1 MEKQTNIKTK
11 KYSRLLITFFGV
23 VLAGLIV
30 FFCLTGAA
38 RGFNNSGN
46 AEKSDALSEQS
57 ETALEKAYSRSELDS
72 EIKSIMEKLDM
83 LSESDVHKRNFLE
96 MYLADEENV
105 IYVVLENT
113 DEESIRWFTENISN
127 KPYLRFKQSHGR
139 PGND

>member
-11 KYSRLLITFFGV
+11 KYSRLLIAFFGV

-38 RGFNNSGN
+38 RVSNNSGN

-127 KPYLRFKQSHGR
+127 NPYLRFKQSHGK

>member
-1 MEKQTNIKTK
+1 MK
-11 KYSRLLITFFGV
+11 KLFII
-23 VLAGLIV
+23 LAAVIIA
-30 FFCLTGAA
+30 CTSAA
-38 RGFNNSGN
+38 CSSNSGSSADGRASSASEQETTN

-57 ETALEKAYSRSELDS
+57 ETALEKTYSRSELDS
-72 EIKSIMEKLDM
+72 EIKSIMKKLDM
-83 LSESDVHKRNFLE
+83 LSESNVHKRNFLE

>member
-11 KYSRLLITFFGV
+11 KYSRLLIAFFGV

-30 FFCLTGAA
+30 FFCLTAA
-38 RGFNNSGN
+38 RVFNNSEN
-46 AEKSDALSEQS
+46 ADKPDAVSGQS
-57 ETALEKAYSRSELDS
+57 ETALDKEYSRSELDS

-83 LSESDVHKRNFLE
+83 LSESNVHKRNFLE
-96 MYLADEENV
+96 MYLADDENV

-127 KPYLRFKQSHGR
+127 KPFLRFKQSHGR

>member
-1 MEKQTNIKTK
+1 MK
-11 KYSRLLITFFGV
+11 KLFII
-23 VLAGLIV
+23 LAAVIIV
-30 FFCLTGAA
+30 CTSAA
-38 RGFNNSGN
+38 CSSNSGSSADGRASSASEQETTN
-46 AEKSDALSEQS
+46 TEKSDALSEQS
-57 ETALEKAYSRSELDS
+57 ETELDKEYSRSELDS

-127 KPYLRFKQSHGR
+127 KPYLRFKQSNGR
-139 PGND
+139 PGSD